1 MGGNGHGNKP
11 FFDPSNPPSSMMK
24 PGFLGSHP
32 LFQGMEGFPRPP
44 PGDFHQ
50 ALSFYHEELS
60 RLQQSAIANV
70 IKEQQGGAT
79 PPGGDRRMTSATP
92 TSDGDTSDVAGDAG
106 MDVKRERDV
115 QMKPVPSLTPPAL
128 PVKQGPHKSPFFPGA
143 GETPSGGSES
153 MPGSGSPL
161 QRMASIT
168 NSLVT
173 TPPSVSFGCPNRAN
187 LKTALPPITQQQFDR

>member
-1 MGGNGHGNKP
+1 
-11 FFDPSNPPSSMMK
+11 MMK
-24 PGFLGSHP
+24 PGFLGGHP

-44 PGDFHQ
+44 TGDFHQ

-70 IKEQQGGAT
+70 IKEQAGGAT
-79 PPGGDRRMTSATP
+79 PPADRRLASATP
-92 TSDGDTSDVAGDAG
+92 TSDGDTSDNAGEPAL
-106 MDVKRERDV
+106 DVKRERDV

-128 PVKQGPHKSPFFPGA
+128 PLKQGPHKSPFFPGS
-143 GETPSGGSES
+143 GETPSGGPES

-173 TPPSVSFGCPNRAN
+173 TPPSVSFGCHNRAQ